1 MLMNILRKLSTLIAA
16 MTSRSTGER
25 PVETIQTPQQDQ
37 DADLA
42 HAAMSAQRAAG
53 RRANAEPQP
62 PDRSRVADLL
72 ERRENAG
79 EDTPTQ
85 RKKGDRS

>member
-1 MLMNILRKLSTLIAA
+1 MNILRKLSTLITA

-25 PVETIQTPQQDQ
+25 PVETIQTPQQDH

-42 HAAMSAQRAAG
+42 HAAMPARRAAD
-53 RRANAEPQP
+53 RRADAEHQP
-62 PDRSRVADLL
+62 LDRSRVADLL
-72 ERRENAG
+72 ERQEKAG